1 MHAVNA
7 PLPLGQSPGAGPGAC
22 PRCESLPQIE
32 AGPGTLFVK
41 PPLAHTFGKVKA
53 NAHGAGLAPV
63 RVGEVLSVRIGSGP
77 LDAVLEALGQG
88 LTVAERQDV
97 RVLFQRDGRE
107 LTIAD
112 YLSSESLEAFSARV
126 GAGWLRDMLAEE
138 RMTVLFQPI
147 VRCTPDHPV
156 FAYECLM
163 RGVDPSGA
171 LISPGRILATA
182 RSAELL
188 FQVDLAA
195 RRAVIREAA
204 RLQIALP
211 VFINF
216 TPTSIYDPHFCLRT
230 TVSAIREAGI
240 PPGNVVFEVIES
252 EHVPDVDHLRNIMDY
267 YRAQGFR
274 IALDDLGSGYSSLNM
289 LSALKPDYVKL
300 DMGLVRR
307 VHADRHQG
315 LIAAKLLEV
324 ASELSITSI
333 AEGVETVEEFE
344 WLIEHGADL
353 VQGYYFARPAN
364 PPAR

>member
-1 MHAVNA
+1 MHALN
-7 PLPLGQSPGAGPGAC
+7 SPGAGFLSKGSDRSAC

-32 AGPGTLFVK
+32 TGPGTLFLK
-41 PPLAHTFGKVKA
+41 PPLAHTFGKVKT
-53 NAHGAGLAPV
+53 NAHQAGLAPV
-63 RVGEVLSVRIGSGP
+63 RIGEALSVRVGAGP
-77 LDAVLEALGQG
+77 LDAVVEALGQG

-97 RVLFQRDGRE
+97 RVLFQRDGQE
-107 LTIAD
+107 LSISY
-112 YLSSESLEAFSARV
+112 YLASESLETFSARV
-126 GAGWLRDMLAEE
+126 GSGWLRDMLAEE

-163 RGVDPSGA
+163 RGIDPAGA
-171 LISPGRILATA
+171 LVAPGRILSTA
-182 RSAELL
+182 KSAELL

-204 RLQIALP
+204 RLKIARP

-230 TVSAIREAGI
+230 TVAAIKEAGI

-252 EHVPDVDHLRNIMDY
+252 EHVPDIDHLRNIMDF
-267 YRAQGFR
+267 YREQGFR

-289 LSALKPDYVKL
+289 LSVLKPDYVKL
-300 DMGLVRR
+300 DMGLVRG
-307 VHADRHQG
+307 VHADRYRS

-324 ASELSITSI
+324 AQALSIISI
-333 AEGVETVEEFE
+333 AEGVETAEEFE
-344 WLIEHGADL
+344 WLIRHGADL
-353 VQGYYFARPAN
+353 VQGYHFARPAN
-364 PPAR
+364 PPAL

>member
-1 MHAVNA
+1 MHALN
-7 PLPLGQSPGAGPGAC
+7 SPAASSSSKSADRSAC

-32 AGPGTLFVK
+32 TGPGRLFVK

-53 NAHGAGLAPV
+53 NAHQAGLAPV
-63 RVGEVLSVRIGSGP
+63 RDGEALSVRIGDGP
-77 LDAVLEALGQG
+77 LDVVVEALGQG

-97 RVLFQRDGRE
+97 RVLFQRDGQE
-107 LTIAD
+107 FSISD
-112 YLSSESLEAFSARV
+112 YLSSESLEAFAARV
-126 GAGWLRDMLAEE
+126 GSGWLRDMLAEE

-163 RGVDPSGA
+163 RGIDPTGA
-171 LISPGRILATA
+171 LVSPGRILSTA
-182 RSAELL
+182 KSAELL

-204 RLQIALP
+204 RLKIARP

-230 TVSAIREAGI
+230 TVAAIKEAGI

-252 EHVPDVDHLRNIMDY
+252 EHVPDIGHLRNIMDY
-267 YRAQGFR
+267 YREQGFR
-274 IALDDLGSGYSSLNM
+274 VALDDLGSGYSSLNM
-289 LSALKPDYVKL
+289 LSALQPDYVKL
-300 DMGLVRR
+300 DMGLVRG
-307 VHADRHQG
+307 VHADRHRA

-324 ASELSITSI
+324 AQGLSIISI
-333 AEGVETVEEFE
+333 AEGVETAEEFE
-344 WLIEHGADL
+344 WLIRHGADL
-353 VQGYYFARPAN
+353 VQGYHFARPAN
-364 PPAR
+364 PPAL